1 MREMDRPT
9 MSPRFTLERVGFGL
23 RKAIEKST
31 LFKISGAS
39 LTLAP
44 GVSRLV
50 QFLGSSSQS
59 CLESKG

>member
-1 MREMDRPT
+1 

-44 GVSRLV
+44 GVGRLV
-50 QFLGSSSQS
+50 QFLGSKPQS
-59 CLESKG
+59 TEGMSVAAW